1 MKDKFSIQF
10 QAVADDSK
18 SSKLVELQN
27 RLDEMHNNGMTAMTM
42 RDVLFQKM
50 LDFYQVPSDHF
61 LRESETPQR
70 IDDPSII
77 NRLKQ
82 LGFVKKPSYQIH

>member
-42 RDVLFQKM
+42 RDVLFQKCWI
-50 LDFYQVPSDHF
+50 FIRYQV
-61 LRESETPQR
+61 
-70 IDDPSII
+70 II
-77 NRLKQ
+77 FYEK
-82 LGFVKKPSYQIH
+82 VKHRSVLTIHLSLIA

>member
-1 MKDKFSIQF
+1 MKYKLSLQFS
-10 QAVADDSK
+10 AVADDSK
-18 SSKLVELQN
+18 TSKLVELQN
-27 RLDEMHNNGMTAMTM
+27 RLDEMQNNGMTAMTM
-42 RDVLFQKM
+42 RDVLFHKM
-50 LDFYQVPSDHF
+50 LDVYQVPSDHF
-61 LRESETPQR
+61 LRKSETPQR

>member
-1 MKDKFSIQF
+1 MKYKLSLQF
-10 QAVADDSK
+10 TAVADDSK
-18 SSKLVELQN
+18 TSKLVELQN
-27 RLDEMHNNGMTAMTM
+27 RLDEMQNNGMTAMTM
-42 RDVLFQKM
+42 RDVLFHKM
-50 LDFYQVPSDHF
+50 LDVYQVPSDHF
-61 LRESETPQR
+61 LRKSETPHR